1 MTMIDRR
8 KILRVLLGG
17 AAVAA
22 TGFVLVPEEG
32 IAAPFAAPSSDQL
45 PESHIDKA
53 VFVSR
58 HRRTVRSRRRH
69 CTYRHGKRVC
79 HTY

>member
-1 MTMIDRR
+1 MTTMNRR
-8 KILRVLLGG
+8 TMLRVLLGG

-22 TGFVLVPEEG
+22 TGFALVPEEG
-32 IAAPFAAPSSDQL
+32 IAAQLAAPSSDQL
-45 PESHIDKA
+45 PESHIGKA

-58 HRRTVRSRRRH
+58 HRRTLRSRRKH

-79 HTY
+79 QTY

>member
-8 KILRVLLGG
+8 AMLRTLLSGV
-17 AAVAA
+17 AAAA
-22 TGFVLVPEEG
+22 TGLALVPEEG
-32 IAAPFAAPSSDQL
+32 IAAPFAAPSPGQL
-45 PESHIDKA
+45 PESHIGKA